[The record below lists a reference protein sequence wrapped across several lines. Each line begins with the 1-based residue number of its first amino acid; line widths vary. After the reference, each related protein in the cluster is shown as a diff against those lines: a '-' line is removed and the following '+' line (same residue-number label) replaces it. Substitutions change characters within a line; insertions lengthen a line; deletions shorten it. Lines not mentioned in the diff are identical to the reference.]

1 MSLRRRLEKLEGT
14 AGDASR
20 TISQEALKAL
30 SDEELGA
37 LEDALEAALGSPEG
51 EGSFEDPYAAA
62 TERSRRALDAYTH
75 ALEAIRRGEN
85 VPAVASEAGGLAKAG
100 RNGYRIWQYYRR

>member
-20 TISQEALKAL
+20 TIRQEALKAL

-37 LEDALEAALGSPEG
+37 LEDALEAAARLP
-51 EGSFEDPYAAA
+51 
-62 TERSRRALDAYTH
+62 
-75 ALEAIRRGEN
+75 
-85 VPAVASEAGGLAKAG
+85 
-100 RNGYRIWQYYRR
+100 